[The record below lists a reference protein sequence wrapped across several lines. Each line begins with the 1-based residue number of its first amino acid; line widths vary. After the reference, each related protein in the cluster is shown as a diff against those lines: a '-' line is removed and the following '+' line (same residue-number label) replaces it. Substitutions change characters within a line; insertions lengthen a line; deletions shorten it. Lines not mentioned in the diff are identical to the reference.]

1 MSETID
7 AGDEFD
13 RFFAAASQEAAQ
25 TKADSPFTQD
35 CLWIVEHAQRS
46 ADTFPGIAALVLLS
60 IRQPF
65 YLMGTQVADVARND
79 YASRFLFGWKSA
91 GLHYVRANK
100 KALHASARACHDGT
114 KTLDDLILDYL
125 AVPGLGIVKA
135 SFLAQMT
142 VGDGA
147 CLDTLNLRTLGLS
160 ETAFRLSKTLT
171 VKTVKARIAAYNAV
185 WRSVGDSAH
194 WWDSWC
200 DLVAGRS
207 HNVLGRAIGSA
218 GALSHQVSRL
228 HRIAITG
235 GIT

>member
-1 MSETID
+1 MLND
-7 AGDEFD
+7 GADFD
-13 RFFAAASQEAAQ
+13 SMFASAQ
-25 TKADSPFTQD
+25 AESVQFESARPFTTD
-35 CLWIVEHAQRS
+35 CLWIVEQAQKS

-65 YLMGTQVADVARND
+65 YLMGRQVQDVAEND
-79 YASRFLFGWKSA
+79 YASRYLFGWKSS
-91 GLHYVRANK
+91 GLHHVRANK
-100 KALHASARACHDGT
+100 RSLHYAAQACHGGDI
-114 KTLDDLILDYL
+114 TLDELILEYL
-125 AVPGLGIVKA
+125 AIPGMGIVKA

-147 CLDTLNLRTLGLS
+147 CMDTLNLRTLGLS

-171 VKTVKARIAAYNAV
+171 VKTVKRRIAAYNAV
-185 WRSVGDSAH
+185 WRSVGNSAH

-200 DLVAGRS
+200 DLVASRIG
-207 HNVLGRAIGSA
+207 NVRGYAIGSA
-218 GALSHQVSRL
+218 GSSAHAVSKL